1 MKKLIIMSAI
11 LASSF
16 IYKAADAQ
24 VRVSLNVNVGSQPQ
38 WGPSGY
44 DHVDYYYMPD
54 LDVYYNVP
62 SRTYTYLQGN
72 HWVTVNAVPS
82 QYRNYDFY
90 KGYKVV
96 VNEQNPWKHNDNYR
110 TRYASYRGNRDQLNL
125 RDYNQRT
132 VKTKVVKYK
141 KNNGPDKNQRYEE
154 VKNVRSYHNDNDNN
168 GNRGG
173 RDQKGDNDRGK
184 KGRG

>member
-1 MKKLIIMSAI
+1 MKKLIIMSVL

-24 VRVSLNVNVGSQPQ
+24 VNVNINLGSQPE

-54 LDVYYNVP
+54 LDMYYNVP
-62 SRTYTYLQGN
+62 SRNYTYLQGN
-72 HWVTVNAVPS
+72 RWVTVNSVPA

-96 VNEQNPWKHNDNYR
+96 VNEQSPWNHNNNYK
-110 TRYASYRGNRDQLNL
+110 TRYASYRENYSQPNL
-125 RDYNQRT
+125 RDHNLK
-132 VKTKVVKYK
+132 VKKTKVVKYK
-141 KNNGPDKNQRYEE
+141 ADKYKGQDDKHERGQNGRPNQDSRDGRDVRGNNGRDARNG
-154 VKNVRSYHNDNDNN
+154 RS
-168 GNRGG
+168 
-173 RDQKGDNDRGK
+173 
-184 KGRG
+184 

>member
-1 MKKLIIMSAI
+1 MKKLIIMSVL

-24 VRVSLNVNVGSQPQ
+24 VNVNINLGSQPQ

-54 LDVYYNVP
+54 LDMYYNVP
-62 SRTYTYLQGN
+62 NRSYTYLQGN
-72 HWVTVNAVPS
+72 RWVTVNSVPA

-96 VNEQNPWKHNDNYR
+96 VNEQSPWNHNNNYK
-110 TRYASYRGNRDQLNL
+110 TRYASYRDNYSQPNIRDHNSK
-125 RDYNQRT
+125 
-132 VKTKVVKYK
+132 VKKTKVVKYK
-141 KNNGPDKNQRYEE
+141 VNKSNGRNKEAQNIRPGQD
-154 VKNVRSYHNDNDNN
+154 D
-168 GNRGG
+168 RGG
-173 RDQKGDNDRGK
+173 RYERGNNDRNARN
-184 KGRG
+184 GRS